1 MDTDAHMLYTYLYIF
16 IHVECRW
23 KRYIVWIYRA
33 CMCFCTSEF
42 LHSLR
47 THIFGDNHVQD
58 SKLWREPTN
67 RSKFTR
73 DHKLHVKPLPGLVR
87 LASAQMTQAS
97 LFASVFV
104 LFGLRSCFCS
114 KHPETTLRQWSL
126 VEMGRFYTWALQRFR
141 WKRACASLLRCQNWT
156 IPTCGMLSLK
166 HTPPGASMHQLVPF
180 LQFWEV
186 QVWPCPG
193 LDLNHFLHS
202 WSLFWLVKIM

>member
-1 MDTDAHMLYTYLYIF
+1 MPLYFWILAFYLHTNIWWQPCSRLKIVKRAYESIEVHKRSQAACQTASRFSTLSLGPDDPGLF
-16 IHVECRW
+16 IRL
-23 KRYIVWIYRA
+23 
-33 CMCFCTSEF
+33 CFCAFCATF
-42 LHSLR
+42 LFL
-47 THIFGDNHVQD
+47 
-58 SKLWREPTN
+58 LE
-67 RSKFTR
+67 
-73 DHKLHVKPLPGLVR
+73 
-87 LASAQMTQAS
+87 ASWNY
-97 LFASVFV
+97 FER
-104 LFGLRSCFCS
+104 G
-114 KHPETTLRQWSL
+114 L

-166 HTPPGASMHQLVPF
+166 DTAAGASMHQLVPF